1 MEIREESLGWKRRNL
16 AQVATF
22 IGLAY
27 VTDVESPVVGISEQ
41 VKMRLSLVFQH
52 CGISEDFLKFRFVKN
67 TQESRNRSD
76 KSSSETK
83 HEIAVQTAK

>member
-27 VTDVESPVVGISEQ
+27 VTDVESPIVGISER
-41 VKMRLSLVFQH
+41 VISFLILWR
-52 CGISEDFLKFRFVKN
+52 ISEDFLKFRFVKN